1 MGNIK
6 ALLVSVCKYPV
17 LQLSELPLC
26 KNDLFAVRKAL
37 MHGLNVSPD
46 NILLCG
52 ERGIVTIKDLLFSFN
67 KMQTLIEAEDT
78 FIFYFSGHGG
88 NQQLA
93 LSNTG
98 ISIQNLIESIE
109 KMNAKNKIIILDSCH
124 SGNFIMEKS
133 ATLQIEQCVDTFAG
147 VGYAVLAA
155 CGAEQLSGF
164 HPSRG
169 ISLYTSF
176 LCDALTNKFLI
187 RKGKKSL
194 EDISRAIYQY
204 SNAWTRKEGQEQH
217 PIFRS
222 SIGGTIFFDV
232 EEYAPYQVKQIY
244 EETEQY
250 IIYSVDPVHHATAK
264 RLSVKVIL
272 RYKFSWKEIAD
283 IAMQIKNHVLLCEV
297 YQNAVA
303 ERYYKGRPANI
314 VWCYFGYDEDD
325 MIDSNFIGHTTWV
338 DDTQDK
344 EWWYRKSKNAEI
356 INGVYCEKNS
366 SYEMIKKIM
375 HSETVDKKYFIEKNR
390 EVTAKLI
397 SCGEEFIRIY
407 REFINKNITED
418 ELVKM
423 VSPLNSKIT
432 NLYFEQGDLPVAP
445 NELREWVNAQTKIAS
460 SIQDFSLYYDKKN
473 ENIWTSENRKFLMDA
488 SIKRYEEDLEVLKK
502 IDANIDDK

>member
-6 ALLVSVCKYPV
+6 ALLVSVSKYPV
-17 LQLSELPLC
+17 LQLVELPLC

-37 MHGLNVSPD
+37 MHGLNVSPE

-52 ERGIVTIKDLLFSFN
+52 ENGIVTIKDLLFSFN
-67 KMQTLIEAEDT
+67 KIQTLIELEDT

-93 LSNTG
+93 LSDTG

-124 SGNFIMEKS
+124 SGDFIMDKS
-133 ATLQIEQCVDTFAG
+133 AIIQIEQCVDAFAG

-155 CGAEQLSGF
+155 CGAEQVSGF

-176 LCDALTNKFLI
+176 LCDALTDKFLI
-187 RKGKKSL
+187 HKGKKSL
-194 EDISRAIYQY
+194 EDISKAIYQY
-204 SNAWTRKEGQEQH
+204 SNAWTRKEGQDQH

-232 EEYAPYQVKQIY
+232 EEYVPYQIKQIY
-244 EETEQY
+244 EEAEQY

-297 YQNAVA
+297 YQNAVS
-303 ERYYKGRPANI
+303 ECYYKGRPANI

-344 EWWYRKSKNAEI
+344 AWWYRGLKNAEI

-366 SYEMIKKIM
+366 SYEMIKKLM
-375 HSETVDKKYFIEKNR
+375 HSEAVDKKDFIEKNR

-432 NLYFEQGDLPVAP
+432 NLYFEHGDLPVAP

-473 ENIWTSENRKFLMDA
+473 ENVWTSENRKFLMDA